1 MFPVIPDSIKNLIAA
16 MAVRPGMVIAD
27 FGAGSG
33 FVATELAKKVG
44 ETGMIYAI
52 DIMEPPLEIIR
63 TEATTQRLFNIKT
76 IESDLEQPKGSTLGN
91 NSCDWVVVSNIL
103 FQVPDQ
109 QAIAS
114 EAKRIAKQEGR
125 IAVVEWNP
133 EAMPSNDHHPLS
145 KDNVKKL
152 FEDQQ
157 LSFVSEFKPDASHFG
172 MLFSK

>member
-1 MFPVIPDSIKNLIAA
+1 MFPVVPDSIKNLIAA
-16 MAVRPGMVIAD
+16 MAVQPSMVIAD
-27 FGAGSG
+27 FGAGAG
-33 FVATELAKKVG
+33 FVAIELAKKIG
-44 ETGMIYAI
+44 QAGMVYAI
-52 DIMEPPLEIIR
+52 DIMESPLEIIR

-91 NSCDWVVVSNIL
+91 NSCDWVVVANVL

-109 QAIAS
+109 QAIAR
-114 EAKRIAKQEGR
+114 EAKRIAKTGGR

-157 LSFVSEFKPDASHFG
+157 LSLVSEFKPDASHFG
-172 MLFSK
+172 MIFSK